1 MAVIRSSLVEHGIHH
16 ALAHAFY
23 SSVFNRTSD
32 TYMFFGKVLPWSVDT
47 LPVVP
52 TTDFLDEFET
62 RNNIVHLTRIQP
74 NNVSFVMKRNQWAYG
89 TLYDKYDPA
98 YSPTFK
104 SVTGATSLYSAK
116 MFVITSD
123 YNVYKCIDNNSG
135 AVSTVMPTGTPST
148 GYITTSDNFVWK
160 YMGSVSS
167 LARQMFTSAQWI
179 PIANVVGGI
188 EESFK
193 DSIVPRVNFGGTGY
207 SPENTKVS
215 VLGDGVGADIRPIFK
230 ITGSQ
235 SFTDSLG
242 VVTTYETGTIIGL
255 EVITQGSGY
264 TFADVEIRTPDPQK
278 PQGTGGQISVSF
290 PIIDVN
296 LTQVDVQLS
305 AIAGDISSVELLNGG
320 VNYTTATATVVGDG
334 TGATVAIELLFGR
347 ITKLTLTNRG
357 SGYSYASI
365 VITGTGSGAE
375 AKIIVSPRNG
385 HGFDIVQESMSNTL
399 GFYKTLSMET
409 NYFID
414 TYAPYRQSGLLINP
428 GIYPIDGQY
437 SQRASSDNMTPC
449 WYVGSLSI
457 AAADYTIGQQLL
469 RQSDNAEF
477 YVVAKK
483 NNALLLQSLMN
494 KVPEDNEVMTDSLG
508 NVMFTIGQVLPP
520 EVDKFTGVIISY
532 DNREPYRETEDSNV
546 IVRTYIEF

>member
-1 MAVIRSSLVEHGIHH
+1 MSVIRSSLVEHGIHH

-32 TYMFFGKVLPWSVDT
+32 TYMFFGKILPWDVDT

-52 TTDFLDEFET
+52 TTDFLDEYET
-62 RNNIVHLTRIQP
+62 RNNMVHLTRIQP
-74 NNVSFVMKRNQWAYG
+74 NNVTFVMKRNQWAYG
-89 TLYDKYDPA
+89 TLYDKYDPS

-116 MFVITSD
+116 MFVVTSD
-123 YNVYKCIDNNSG
+123 YNIYKCIDNNSG

-148 GYITTSDNFVWK
+148 GYITTSDGFVWK
-160 YMGSVSS
+160 YMGSISS
-167 LARQMFTSAQWI
+167 IARQMFMSSQWI

-193 DSIVPRVNFGGTGY
+193 DSIVPKVNFGGTGY

-215 VLGDGVGADIRPIFK
+215 VLGDGVGADIRPIIK
-230 ITGSQ
+230 ITDSQ
-235 SFTDSLG
+235 SFTDSAG
-242 VVTTYETGTIIGL
+242 VTTTYPTGTIIGI
-255 EVITQGSGY
+255 EVVNPGSGY
-264 TFADVEIRTPDPQK
+264 TFADVQISTPDPQK
-278 PQGTGGQISVSF
+278 PKGTGAQISVTF
-290 PIIDVN
+290 PIIDLN

-305 AIAGDISSVELLNGG
+305 AIAGDISSVELTNGG
-320 VNYTTATATVVGDG
+320 VNYTSATATVVGDG
-334 TGATVAIELLFGR
+334 AGATVEVELLFGR

-357 SGYSYASI
+357 SGYTWANI
-365 VITGTGSGAE
+365 VITGTGTGAE
-375 AKIIVSPRNG
+375 AKIIISPRNG
-385 HGFDIVQESMSNTL
+385 HGFDIVLESMSNTL
-399 GFYKTLSMET
+399 GFYKTLSLES
-409 NYFID
+409 NYQID
-414 TYAPYRQSGLLINP
+414 TFAPYRQSGILINP

-457 AAADYTIGQQLL
+457 TPADYFIGQKLL
-469 RQSDNAEF
+469 RQSDKAEF
-477 YVVAKK
+477 YVVAVKT
-483 NNALLLQSLMN
+483 NSMLLQSLTN
-494 KVPEDNEVMTDSLG
+494 AVPNDNEIITDELG
-508 NVMFTIGQVLPP
+508 NVMFTIGQVLAP

>member
-16 ALAHAFY
+16 AMAHAFY

-32 TYMFFGKVLPWSVDT
+32 TYMFFGKILPWDVDT
-47 LPVVP
+47 VPDVP
-52 TTDFLDEFET
+52 TKYFLDEYDT
-62 RNNIVHLTRIQP
+62 RNNMVHLTRILP
-74 NNVSFVMKRNQWAYG
+74 SNVCFVIKRNQWAYG

-123 YNVYKCIDNNSG
+123 YNIYKCIDNNSG

-167 LARQMFTSAQWI
+167 LARQMFLSSQWV
-179 PIANVVGGI
+179 PVANVVGGI

-193 DSIVPRVNFGGTGY
+193 DSIVPKVNFGGTGY
-207 SPENTKVS
+207 SPENTKIS
-215 VLGDGVGADIRPIFK
+215 VLGDGVGADVRPIIQVTDN
-230 ITGSQ
+230 ITIG
-235 SFTDSLG
+235 
-242 VVTTYETGTIIGL
+242 TTSYPTGTIIGL
-255 EVITQGSGY
+255 QVVNPGVGY
-264 TFADVEIRTPDPQK
+264 TFADVEIQTPDPQK
-278 PQGTGGQISVSF
+278 PEGTGAQISVTF
-290 PIIDVN
+290 PILDVN

-305 AIAGDISSVELLNGG
+305 AVSGDISSIELLNGG
-320 VNYTTATATVVGDG
+320 VNYTSATATVVGDG
-334 TGATVAIELLFGR
+334 TGATIAVELLFGR

-357 SGYSYASI
+357 SGYTYASI

-375 AKIIVSPRNG
+375 AKIVVSPRNG
-385 HGFDIVQESMSNTL
+385 HGFDIIQESMANTL
-399 GFYKTLSMET
+399 AFYKTLSMET
-409 NYFID
+409 NYFFD
-414 TYAPYRQSGLLINP
+414 TFAPYRQSGLLINP

-437 SQRASSDNMTPC
+437 SQRASNDIMTPC

-457 AAADYTIGQQLL
+457 APADYTIGQKLL

-477 YVVAKK
+477 YVVSTKQG
-483 NNALLLQSLMN
+483 ALLLQSLMN
-494 KVPEDNEVMTDSLG
+494 KAPDEDDVITDILG

-520 EVDKFTGVIISY
+520 EVDKFTGTIISY